1 MQPVQLSLADGQTP
15 APPPAMVEHLPEAD
29 LAVAVTLLAGV
40 IAKASSRSAA
50 VGWPGGGDE

>member
-1 MQPVQLSLADGQTP
+1 
-15 APPPAMVEHLPEAD
+15 MVEHLPEAD